1 MKATSNVSSHVVYT
15 KYYGIMTAN
24 SDSMSAQLTHTQR
37 GSSKVIILLIHDT
50 QSIFFYLLILY

>member
-1 MKATSNVSSHVVYT
+1 MKATSTVSSHVVYT

-50 QSIFFYLLILY
+50 QSIFSIS